1 MTETKEKKNTAH
13 GPRSQERFNREAKAL
28 QKNLQKRKKQQEA
41 REKLKEAEDNPRENQ
56 HDKIKIIGGN
66 RLNGQIYISG
76 AKNAALPLICA
87 SLLTDETVTL
97 TNMPMLSDIRSMNA
111 LLEQMGT
118 QIDSFDDFVDGHATK
133 TYSYRTQKFSSLIA
147 PYDYVRKMRAS
158 YYVLGPVLAR
168 EGHVE
173 LSLPGGCAIGARPM
187 DIHLSSLEQMG
198 ATIEIKNG
206 YVHAD
211 IKGRLKGAHI
221 TFHTASVGATCNILM
236 AATLA
241 EGETVIENA
250 AKEPE
255 IGDLIDLLTAMGA
268 KIEGRDSSK
277 LTIQGVDKL
286 HGAQHKVI
294 ADRIEAGSYA
304 IAAAITNGRLE
315 LINAQ
320 ASTLRTPI
328 EILRAMGV
336 SVEEGKDSL
345 LIDAKGKTLTGQ
357 DIMTDYYP
365 GFPTDLQAQFMALMT
380 VSEGASLVTENIW
393 ENRFMHVPELM
404 RMGANINVHGH
415 ASAIVRGV
423 KRLSGAPVMATD
435 LRASF
440 ALVLAGLAAEGETVV
455 NRVYHLD
462 RGYEKLD
469 EKLRAVGADIERIKE
484 AD

>member
-1 MTETKEKKNTAH
+1 M
-13 GPRSQERFNREAKAL
+13 
-28 QKNLQKRKKQQEA
+28 
-41 REKLKEAEDNPRENQ
+41 
-56 HDKIKIIGGN
+56 DKIKIIGGKK
-66 RLNGQIYISG
+66 LEGKIFISG

-87 SLLTDETVTL
+87 SLLTDDTVTL
-97 TNMPMLSDIRSMNA
+97 TNMPQLSDIKSMNA
-111 LLEQMGT
+111 LLETMGT
-118 QIDSFDDFVDGHATK
+118 KIDEFNDFMDGHETK
-133 TYSYRTQKFSSLIA
+133 TYSYRTQKFDSLVA

-168 EGHVE
+168 KGHVE

-187 DIHLSSLEQMG
+187 DIHLTSLEQMG
-198 ATIEIKNG
+198 AKIEIKNG

-211 IKGRLKGAHI
+211 IDGRLKGAHI
-221 TFHTASVGATCNILM
+221 IFPLASVGATCNILM

-241 EGETVIENA
+241 EGQTIIENA

-255 IGDLIDLLTAMGA
+255 IGDLITLLNKMGA
-268 KIEGRDSSK
+268 KIEGINTSILKITGVKK
-277 LTIQGVDKL
+277 LN
-286 HGAQHKVI
+286 GATHKVI

-304 IAAAITNGRLE
+304 IAAAITKGKIE
-315 LINAQ
+315 LVNAQ
-320 ASTLRTPI
+320 PQTLQVPLKILKSMDIKI
-328 EILRAMGV
+328 EERENSIIVDAQNV
-336 SVEEGKDSL
+336 NFEGK
-345 LIDAKGKTLTGQ
+345 

-380 VSEGASLVTENIW
+380 VADGASLVTEQIW
-393 ENRFMHVPELM
+393 ENRFMHVPELL

-440 ALVLAGLAAEGETVV
+440 ALVLAGLAAEGETTV

-469 EKLRAVGADIERIKE
+469 EKLKAVGADIRRVSE
-484 AD
+484 AEDE

>member
-1 MTETKEKKNTAH
+1 M
-13 GPRSQERFNREAKAL
+13 
-28 QKNLQKRKKQQEA
+28 
-41 REKLKEAEDNPRENQ
+41 
-56 HDKIKIIGGN
+56 DKIKIIGGN
-66 RLNGQIYISG
+66 RLEGKIYISG

-87 SLLTDETVTL
+87 SLLTDETITL
-97 TNMPMLSDIRSMNA
+97 TNMPALSDIRSMNA

-118 QIDSFDDFVDGHATK
+118 QIDSFDDFLDGHETK
-133 TYSYRTQKFSSLIA
+133 TYSYRTPKFTSLIA

-168 EGHVE
+168 EGHAE

-187 DIHLSSLEQMG
+187 DIHLTSLEMG
-198 ATIEIKNG
+198 AKIEIKNG

-211 IKGRLKGAHI
+211 INGKLKGAHI

-241 EGETVIENA
+241 EGETIIENA

-255 IGDLIDLLTAMGA
+255 IADLIDLLIAMGA
-268 KIEGRDSSK
+268 QIEGKNTSK
-277 LTIQGVDKL
+277 LVIQGVDKL
-286 HGAQHKVI
+286 HGARHKVI

-304 IAAAITNGRLE
+304 IAAAITNGRIE
-315 LINAQ
+315 LVNAQ
-320 ASTLRTPI
+320 ASTLRTPL
-328 EILRAMGV
+328 EILKAMGV
-336 SVEEGKDSL
+336 SVEEGDNSL
-345 LIDAKGKTLTGQ
+345 TIDATNRKLTGQ

-423 KRLSGAPVMATD
+423 KQLSGAPVMATD

-440 ALVLAGLAAEGETVV
+440 ALILAGLVAEGETIV

-469 EKLRAVGADIERIKE
+469 EKLKAVGANVERIKE
-484 AD
+484 AE

>member
-1 MTETKEKKNTAH
+1 M
-13 GPRSQERFNREAKAL
+13 
-28 QKNLQKRKKQQEA
+28 
-41 REKLKEAEDNPRENQ
+41 
-56 HDKIKIIGGN
+56 DKIKIIGGN
-66 RLNGQIYISG
+66 TLEGKIYISG

-97 TNMPMLSDIRSMNA
+97 TNMPILSDIRSMNA

-118 QIDSFDDFVDGHATK
+118 AIDSFDDFLDGHPTK

-198 ATIEIKNG
+198 AKIEIKNG

-211 IKGRLKGAHI
+211 IDGKLKGAHI

-241 EGETVIENA
+241 EGETIIENA

-255 IGDLIDLLTAMGA
+255 IGDLIDLLIDMGA
-268 KIEGRDSSK
+268 KIEGKDTSR
-277 LTIQGVDKL
+277 LVIQGVEAL
-286 HGAQHKVI
+286 HGARHKVI
-294 ADRIEAGSYA
+294 ADRIEAGSYGV
-304 IAAAITNGRLE
+304 AAAITKGRIE

-328 EILRAMGV
+328 EILKAMGV
-336 SVEEGKDSL
+336 DVEEKENSL
-345 LIDAKGKTLTGQ
+345 IVDARGKTLVGQ

-365 GFPTDLQAQFMALMT
+365 GFPTDLQAQFMALMC
-380 VSEGASLVTENIW
+380 VAEGASLVTENIW

-423 KRLSGAPVMATD
+423 KQLSGAPVMATD

-440 ALVLAGLAAEGETVV
+440 ALILAGLVAAGETIV

-462 RGYEKLD
+462 RGYEKLE
-469 EKLRAVGADIERIKE
+469 EKLKGVGANIERIKE
-484 AD
+484 PD